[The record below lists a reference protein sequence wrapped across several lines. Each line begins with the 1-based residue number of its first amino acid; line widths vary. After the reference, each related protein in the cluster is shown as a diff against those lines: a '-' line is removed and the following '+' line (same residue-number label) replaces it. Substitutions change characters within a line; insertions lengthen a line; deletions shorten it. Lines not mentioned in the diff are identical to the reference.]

1 MKRPGRVFG
10 ILLFA
15 VGAGWASTATAQT
28 PPDAPGFA
36 VHIDDRLIDHSVG
49 STFVRQGRAVR
60 VAASDLPSDARMR
73 LDSAGLA
80 SHRLDDQ
87 DWRIQA
93 PETPGVYPIT
103 LHNQASGQT
112 RRLNLFVMQPF
123 DPSQRAIN
131 GYRIGHYQPQPLHN
145 LEVYEPPQALMPV
158 AQADTDAR
166 LSPHFT
172 IGQFLCHQQPGHWP
186 KYLRLRSTLV
196 AKLEAIVA
204 ALNRRGIAAQTLTVM
219 SGYRTPQYNAAIGN
233 TTTYSR
239 HLFGGAAD
247 IYVDTNGDGRMDDLN
262 GDGTVDVADARWLAR
277 LIDSLGEAKPRFVG
291 GLSAYSANS
300 AHGPFVH
307 TDVRGVAARW

>member
-1 MKRPGRVFG
+1 MRRPGRTLG
-10 ILLFA
+10 ILLLA
-15 VGAGWASTATAQT
+15 VGAGWASAATAQA
-28 PPDAPGFA
+28 PSDAPGFA
-36 VHIDDRLIDHSVG
+36 VHIDDRLIDRSVG
-49 STFVRQGRAVR
+49 STFVRQGRDVR
-60 VAASDLPSDARMR
+60 VAASDLPSDAQM
-73 LDSAGLA
+73 LMDSAGLA
-80 SHRLDDQ
+80 SHRLEDQ

-93 PETPGVYPIT
+93 PSAPGIYPIT
-103 LHNQASGQT
+103 LHNQASGHT
-112 RRLNLFVMQPF
+112 RRLNLFVMQHF
-123 DPSQRAIN
+123 DPSERAIN
-131 GYRIGHYQPQPLHN
+131 GYRIGHYQPQPLHDR
-145 LEVYEPPQALMPV
+145 EVYEPPRALMPV
-158 AQADTDAR
+158 AKDDTDAR

-186 KYLRLRSTLV
+186 KYLRLRSKLV

-277 LIDSLGEAKPRFVG
+277 LIDSLGEAEPRFVG